1 MRTTAFSVLAP
12 IALAAIVVWTIAC
25 SPLQH
30 VRVQKEM
37 TWMCVPELD
46 RAPDYQAVRVR
57 FTQDPRDGEIILARG
72 LCDQLTSAGKPVVLV
87 DFEARGNSRQGL
99 VGFLEVAIDGREVM
113 PSTGSNSFFEQHDS
127 TKPRGQHPLSALFK

>member
-1 MRTTAFSVLAP
+1 MTVATFLMQPYRPVFVSGDSMNPTFHNGE
-12 IALAAIVVWTIAC
+12 IVFAE
-25 SPLQH
+25 PL
-30 VRVQKEM
+30 
-37 TWMCVPELD
+37 T
-46 RAPDYQAVRVR
+46 RA
-57 FTQDPRDGEIILARG
+57 PRDG
-72 LCDQLTSAGKPVVLV
+72 DVVLV